1 VSVPGNW
8 NGGLVMYAHG
18 YEGEG
23 PGRGT
28 VQFSPLSSHLAARG
42 IAWAATG
49 YRAVTYRPD
58 WFLEDVLALRQRFI
72 RDVGP
77 VRWTVIHGLS
87 MGGHVAVAGL
97 ELHPEIFQAGLTEC
111 GVVDG
116 VGLVDW
122 LYAYTAAAEY
132 FSGAPLLDTP
142 RPAFGTVVNEKMVP
156 ALGTP
161 GSYTERGRA
170 FDNVIKHL
178 SGGDVAMRLEGLT
191 RRYLANLNPRAP
203 GPRAAREFA
212 RHADTRSIR
221 YAIDPGF
228 GIDGETLNRDIRRIE
243 PPPGA
248 RSRSENPVFADLTG
262 KLPVPLMTLHE
273 TADFRVPLV
282 LERNYR
288 QKVEAAGHGKRL
300 VQRVVAGAGHCAI
313 DGRLREQAFDDLL
326 AWIENGATPSGD
338 DLSGDLGRLGR
349 QTGSR
354 SRAMPLPGKQRIIAA
369 GAIGNLLEWYDFATP
384 WRFQRRTREP
394 QEAFVS
400 ICVHL
405 WLLKSSKSDPC
416 RRWHRASG
424 PPALRYRR
432 RIPPVRL
439 PTGPSLF
446 ALRRRSLRSQARA

>member
-1 VSVPGNW
+1 MLLGRLRAATALLTLLLLASPAAAEDIDLREGTNEGADFIISLPSNW
-8 NGGLVMYAHG
+8 NGGLVIYAHG

-28 VQFSPLSSHLAARG
+28 VQTSPLSSHLADKG

-58 WFLEDVLALRQRFI
+58 WFLDDVLALRQRFI

-87 MGGHVAVAGL
+87 MGGHIAVAGL

-122 LYAYTAAAEY
+122 LSAYTAAAEY

-142 RPAFGTVVNEKMVP
+142 RPAFDTVVNEKMVP
-156 ALGTP
+156 VLGTP
-161 GSYTERGRA
+161 GNYTERGRA
-170 FDNVIKHL
+170 FDSVVKHL

-191 RRYLANLNPRAP
+191 RRYLANLNPWNPGARAV
-203 GPRAAREFA
+203 REFG
-212 RHADTRSIR
+212 RHADTRRIH

-228 GIDGETLNRDIRRIE
+228 GIDGETLNRDIRRTE
-243 PPPGA
+243 PLPGA
-248 RSRSENPVFADLTG
+248 RSRSNNPVFADFTG
-262 KLPVPLMTLHE
+262 KLQAPLITLHE

-288 QKVEAAGHGKRL
+288 QKVEAAGSGKRL

-326 AWIENGATPSGD
+326 AWMDSGVAPRGD

-349 QTGSR
+349 
-354 SRAMPLPGKQRIIAA
+354 
-369 GAIGNLLEWYDFATP
+369 
-384 WRFQRRTREP
+384 
-394 QEAFVS
+394 
-400 ICVHL
+400 
-405 WLLKSSKSDPC
+405 
-416 RRWHRASG
+416 
-424 PPALRYRR
+424 
-432 RIPPVRL
+432 
-439 PTGPSLF
+439 
-446 ALRRRSLRSQARA
+446 